1 MFPSGAFPMPRLEHA
16 TPEQLSVE
24 KKNNE
29 NLGVADLLGKSQAH
43 EGRQESYHLSS
54 QLKEDGSEI
63 QQERV
68 SSRSSAAP
76 SL

>member
-1 MFPSGAFPMPRLEHA
+1 MPRLEHA

-24 KKNNE
+24 KKINE
-29 NLGVADLLGKSQAH
+29 NLRVAEDLLGKSQAH
-43 EGRQESYHLSS
+43 EGRKESYHLSS

-63 QQERV
+63 QQESV